1 MPHRMSGI
9 ARGRMSDAVKAEIER
24 LNEAYPNWTAN
35 RIAGHLKPPRHP
47 ATVAWFMITRGL
59 INRKVRYQATL
70 VRKRVNGKQHLFTE
84 AQDRRLLELR
94 REHTDR
100 GAFNTIAAIMTK
112 EFGIKRNQ
120 HGVRIRVIMLSAYEH
135 ELEGIDG

>member
-1 MPHRMSGI
+1 MTGI

-24 LNEAYPNWTAN
+24 LCEEHPNWTAN
-35 RIAGHLKPPRHP
+35 RVAGHLKPARHP

-59 INRKVRYQATL
+59 ISRKVRYYTGTERQ
-70 VRKRVNGKQHLFTE
+70 RVAGTQHYFTE

-94 REHTDR
+94 RKHTDR

-112 EFGIKRNQ
+112 EFGIKRTQ
-120 HGVRIRVIMLSAYEH
+120 HVVRIRTIMLSAYEH
-135 ELEGIDG
+135 ELEGVDG